1 MRDALATAPADVRRK
16 DREVTDDAW
25 IREMLRAAPYGV
37 LATTHDGQPFVNS
50 NLFAYDEAEHAIYMH
65 TSHAGRTAANAAADE
80 RVCFTVFE
88 MGRLLPAPRAFNMS
102 VEYNGV
108 VVFGRA
114 RILEDNADKRHGLQR
129 LLDKYFGHLTPD
141 ADYID
146 PSEDELKLTS
156 VYRIAI
162 DAWSGKRKAVD
173 PGYEGAFRYGENSHD
188 VGAQPAAPI
197 PRLTTSPEVRLAELG
212 LELPAWRP
220 PAGTFVHAV
229 RTGNMLY
236 TSGHA
241 PIRADGSVV
250 LGRLGDGLDVD
261 AGYDAARVAALNLLA
276 TIRHELGSLDR
287 VARIVRVLGTVNAT
301 PEFIQHTQVINGAS
315 DLLIEVFGE
324 SGKHARLAV
333 GVSSLPFNIALECE
347 AIIELQTP

>member
-1 MRDALATAPADVRRK
+1 MD
-16 DREVTDDAW
+16 
-25 IREMLRAAPYGV
+25 
-37 LATTHDGQPFVNS
+37 
-50 NLFAYDEAEHAIYMH
+50 
-65 TSHAGRTAANAAADE
+65 ANA
-80 RVCFTVFE
+80 T
-88 MGRLLPAPRAFNMS
+88 M
-102 VEYNGV
+102 
-108 VVFGRA
+108 
-114 RILEDNADKRHGLQR
+114 
-129 LLDKYFGHLTPD
+129 
-141 ADYID
+141 
-146 PSEDELKLTS
+146 
-156 VYRIAI
+156 
-162 DAWSGKRKAVD
+162 
-173 PGYEGAFRYGENSHD
+173 
-188 VGAQPAAPI
+188 
-197 PRLTTSPEVRLAELG
+197 TSPEHRLAVLG
-212 LELPAWRP
+212 LELPAWRS

-301 PEFIQHTQVINGAS
+301 PGFIQHTQVINGAS

-333 GVSSLPFNIALECE
+333 GVSSLPFNIALEVE

>member
-1 MRDALATAPADVRRK
+1 MRDYLATAPAEVRRK
-16 DREVTDDAW
+16 DREVTDEAW
-25 IREMLRAAPYGV
+25 IRDMLHAAPYGV
-37 LATTHDGQPFVNS
+37 LATARDGQPFVNS

-65 TSHAGRTAANAAADE
+65 TAHVGRTSSNAAADE
-80 RVCFTVFE
+80 RVCFTAFE

-102 VEYNGV
+102 VEYEGV

-114 RILEDNADKRHGLQR
+114 SLLGDDDERRRGLQR
-129 LLDKYFGHLTPD
+129 LLDKYFAHLRPVEH
-141 ADYID
+141 YIE
-146 PSEDELKLTS
+146 PSEEELKLTA

-173 PGYEGAFRYGENSHD
+173 PDYEGAFRYGD
-188 VGAQPAAPI
+188 PVPATPAAPT
-197 PRLTTSPEVRLAELG
+197 TTSPEARIIDLG

-229 RTGNMLY
+229 RSGNMLY

-250 LGRLGDGLDVD
+250 LGRLGDDLDLD
-261 AGYDAARVAALNLLA
+261 AGYDAARVAALHLLA

-301 PEFIQHTQVINGAS
+301 PGFIHHTQVINGAS
-315 DLLIEVFGE
+315 DVLVHVFGE

-333 GVSSLPFNIALECE
+333 GVSSLPFNIAVEVE
-347 AIIELQTP
+347 VIVEIA